1 MTQWF
6 RDGRPCDTIAADDR
20 AVQYGDGLFETIAIR
35 GGAPRL
41 WNYHVER
48 LQSSAERLG
57 IATPSAAT
65 LRAQLDA
72 ALGQQIEADRDRCIA
87 KILLTAGAGRRGYR
101 RDDSAPVSLLTG
113 IAEAQCIADASYR
126 NGVELRLCRTRL
138 AIQPQLAGMKTLNR
152 LEQVLARNEWQ
163 GDTVF
168 EGLTLDTDGHI
179 ICGTMSNVFL
189 VSGQQLLTP
198 AITRCGVS
206 GVMRRHV
213 LALLD
218 RAGIDCHVRDI
229 DADALWAADG
239 VFLSNSQ
246 FGILPARRCGLHDWA
261 IPDVF
266 RGLAAMLRD
275 SGVHE
280 GPA

>member
-6 RDGRPCDTIAADDR
+6 RDGRACSTVAADDR
-20 AVQYGDGLFETIAIR
+20 GVQYGDGLFETIAIR

-41 WNYHVER
+41 WDYHVER
-48 LQSSAERLG
+48 LSTGAGRLG
-57 IATPSAAT
+57 ITAPDAAS
-65 LRAQLDA
+65 LRAELDA
-72 ALGQQIEADRDRCIA
+72 ALGQSQADTDRCVA
-87 KILLTAGAGRRGYR
+87 KFVLTAGTGPRGYR
-101 RDDSAPVSLLTG
+101 RDSSGSASLLTG
-113 IAEAQCIADASYR
+113 IAATRAVHDRLYR
-126 NGVELRLCRTRL
+126 DGVELRLCRTRL
-138 AIQPQLAGMKTLNR
+138 AAQPQLAGMKTLNR

-163 GDTVF
+163 DDAVF
-168 EGLTLDTDGHI
+168 EGITMDTDGRI

-189 VSGQQLLTP
+189 ISGQQLLTP

-213 LALLD
+213 LALLHD
-218 RAGIDCHVRDI
+218 AEIECQVRDVE
-229 DADALWAADG
+229 ADELWAADG

-246 FGILPARRCGLHDWA
+246 FGVLPARRCGNNDWP
-261 IPDVF
+261 IPETF
-266 RGLAAMLRD
+266 RRIATMLGD